1 MTTTK
6 IENYNFTPNGRGS
19 AVGRLLND
27 LPSSTLSIDCDTIIL
42 NKKDLDISFKLERAK
57 IESFDKI
64 IINGITFTREYKK
77 LEDK

>member
-1 MTTTK
+1 MDTTK
-6 IENYNFTPNGRGS
+6 IENYNFTPNVRGS

-27 LPSSTLSIDCDTIIL
+27 LLPQTLSIDCDTIIL
-42 NKKDLDISFKLERAK
+42 NKKDLDISFKLESAK

-64 IINGITFTREYKK
+64 IINGITFTGEQKK